1 MAKVHLFPLIN
12 QVYDDTRLPL
22 QYPGNSQPVAASQV
36 TLLTLLAYINANLDF
51 STQQTLQGGA
61 QTMQV
66 PAGKWLI
73 GIAVYSSGEIQVTC
87 GLTNGGNELIYE
99 GFVTSGETN
108 TYGTLLYTGNS
119 AKTLYFNL
127 EASATVTLLYI

>member
-1 MAKVHLFPLIN
+1 MKVHLFPLLGE
-12 QVYDDTRLPL
+12 VHDDTRLPL
-22 QYPGNSQPVAASQV
+22 QFPGNSQPPAASQI

-51 STQQTLQGGA
+51 STQQNLSSGA

-73 GIAVYSSGEIQVTC
+73 GIAVYSAGDMQVLC
-87 GLTNGGNELIYE
+87 GLTNGGTELIYD
-99 GFVTSGETN
+99 GFVAAGETN
-108 TYGTLLYTGNS
+108 TYGTLLYTGNA